1 MTFPRSIERRTLP
14 LPRREPLRAWAFKK
28 RLDSANKPMVRLAIK
43 AIEADGWHPLA
54 TIDIVA
60 GCRSVP

>member
-1 MTFPRSIERRTLP
+1 
-14 LPRREPLRAWAFKK
+14 
-28 RLDSANKPMVRLAIK
+28 MVRLAIK